1 MTPPTLPTLLTRT
14 AAVLVTLATTVAL
27 AGCGSTDDDDG
38 RHTRVLLDW
47 NPNPDHLA
55 LYTAEHTGAYTDR
68 GLDVEF
74 LLPGNTADAAKD
86 VSLGRSDLAVSYET
100 DTILARA
107 EGLDVVNVG
116 ALVPTPLNSL
126 ITKADSGIT
135 GPGDLGGASVA
146 VSGLPSQQ
154 VTLHYIAEQAG
165 VDPESITMPNVQQNL
180 NQALLS
186 DRVDAIFGAYPNI
199 EGVELAERTDITTLT
214 AAEMGVPSSAELVII
229 ANPTRLAEDE
239 AYAGRVRD
247 FLAATA
253 EGHDAALRDAGLA
266 VDALAPVTS
275 GSYDPDLLAKMV
287 DATVGT
293 LRKGNSDGDTT
304 FGVQDP
310 QAWSDYADWMRDNGL
325 LDAATGAD
333 ALVDGADVTTNDY
346 LPE

>member
-1 MTPPTLPTLLTRT
+1 MKLLTRSVAVLLT
-14 AAVLVTLATTVAL
+14 AATTFSLAA
-27 AGCGSTDDDDG
+27 CGGAEDG
-38 RHTRVLLDW
+38 DTGHTRVLLDW

-55 LYTAEHTGAYTDR
+55 LYTAEHTGAYDDR

-86 VSLGRSDLAVSYET
+86 VSLGRADLAVSYET

-116 ALVPTPLNSL
+116 ALIPTPLNSL
-126 ITKADSGIT
+126 ITKTSSGIT
-135 GPGDLGGASVA
+135 TPADLAGKSVA

-154 VTLHYIAEQAG
+154 VTLNYIADKAG
-165 VDPESITMPNVQQNL
+165 IDPESITMPNVQQNL

-186 DRVDAIFGAYPNI
+186 DQVDAIFGAYPNI
-199 EGVELAERTDITTLT
+199 EGVELSQRTDITTLT

-229 ANPTRLAEDE
+229 ANPTRLADDD
-239 AYAGRVRD
+239 AYVERVRD

-253 EGHDAALRDAGLA
+253 EGHDAAMRDASLA
-266 VDALAPVTS
+266 VDALTPETEGA
-275 GSYDPDLLAKMV
+275 YDPDLLAAMV
-287 DATVGT
+287 DATIGI
-293 LRKGNSDGDTT
+293 LKKGNSDGDTT
-304 FGVQDP
+304 FGVQNP

-325 LDAATGAD
+325 LDAATGSNALINGAD
-333 ALVDGADVTTNDY
+333 ATTNDY

>member
-1 MTPPTLPTLLTRT
+1 MTFLTRT
-14 AAVLVTLATTVAL
+14 ATVLVTVAAAFSLAA
-27 AGCGSTDDDDG
+27 CGGSDGGSPDDA

-55 LYTAEHTGAYTDR
+55 LYTAKHTGAYDDR

-86 VSLGRSDLAVSYET
+86 VSLGRSDLAVSYEA

-107 EGLDVVNVG
+107 QGLDVVNVG

-135 GPGDLGGASVA
+135 GPGDLGGRSVA
-146 VSGLPSQQ
+146 ISGLPSQQ

-287 DATVGT
+287 DATVGI

>member
-1 MTPPTLPTLLTRT
+1 MTVLTRT
-14 AAVLVTLATTVAL
+14 ATVLVTVAAVFSLAA
-27 AGCGSTDDDDG
+27 CGGTDGDGPDDG
-38 RHTRVLLDW
+38 SRHTRVLLDW

-55 LYTAEHTGAYTDR
+55 LYTAEHTGAYDDR

-86 VSLGRSDLAVSYET
+86 VSLGRSDLAVSYEA

-135 GPGDLGGASVA
+135 GPGDLGGTSVA
-146 VSGLPSQQ
+146 ISGLPSQQ
-154 VTLHYIAEQAG
+154 VTLRYIAQKAG
-165 VDPESITMPNVQQNL
+165 VDPSSITMPNVQQNL

-186 DRVDAIFGAYPNI
+186 DQVDAVFGAYPNI

-229 ANPTRLAEDE
+229 ANPTRLAEDD
-239 AYAGRVRD
+239 AYAARVRD

-253 EGHDAALRDAGLA
+253 EGHDAALQDAGLA
-266 VDALAPVTS
+266 VEALRPDTA
-275 GSYDPDLLAKMV
+275 GAYDPDLLAAMV
-287 DATVGT
+287 DATIEI
-293 LRKGNSDGDTT
+293 LKKGNSDGDTT

-310 QAWSDYADWMRDNGL
+310 QAWSDYADWMRENGL
-325 LDAATGAD
+325 LDGASGSG
-333 ALVDGADVTTNDY
+333 ALVDGSDATTNDY

>member
-1 MTPPTLPTLLTRT
+1 MKLLTRSVAVLLT
-14 AAVLVTLATTVAL
+14 AATTFSLAA
-27 AGCGSTDDDDG
+27 CGGAEDG
-38 RHTRVLLDW
+38 DTGRTRVLLDW

-55 LYTAEHTGAYTDR
+55 LYTAEHTGAYDDR

-86 VSLGRSDLAVSYET
+86 VSLGRADLAVSYET

-116 ALVPTPLNSL
+116 ALIPTPLNSL
-126 ITKADSGIT
+126 ITKTSSGIT
-135 GPGDLGGASVA
+135 APADLAGKSVA

-154 VTLHYIAEQAG
+154 VTLNYIADKAG
-165 VDPESITMPNVQQNL
+165 IDPESITMPNVQQNL

-186 DRVDAIFGAYPNI
+186 DQVDAIFGAYPNI
-199 EGVELAERTDITTLT
+199 EGVELSQRTDITTLT

-229 ANPTRLAEDE
+229 ANPTRLSDDD

-247 FLAATA
+247 FLAGTA
-253 EGHDAALRDAGLA
+253 EGHDAAMQDASLA
-266 VDALAPVTS
+266 VDALSPETA
-275 GSYDPDLLAKMV
+275 GAYDPDLLAAMV
-287 DATVGT
+287 DATIGI
-293 LRKGNSDGDTT
+293 LKKGNSDGDTT
-304 FGVQDP
+304 FGVQNP

-325 LDAATGAD
+325 LDAATGSNALINGAD
-333 ALVDGADVTTNDY
+333 ATTNDY